1 VPVLNGAPPADL
13 TWRQRETVAFLA
25 NRTSY
30 GDGRKKVTQVATH
43 CSIVF
48 LVGEQAYKLKRAIR
62 FASVDYT
69 TRIRRARACE
79 AELVLNRR
87 TAPAMYLGVRTVVR
101 AADGTLGFD
110 GNNHPVDHVVVMRRF
125 HQRDQFDRM
134 AEEGRLTPELLRAL
148 GHMVARFHLAAPP
161 SRGFG
166 GAHGLHAAVEQNHR
180 ELLRVAAPLRATAL
194 PVLRGRSLAR
204 LAALAPVLDH
214 RRATGEVRRGH
225 GDLRLANICLF
236 EGRPT
241 LFDCLEFDETLGTI
255 DRLYDL
261 AFLLMDL
268 HMRAGATLA
277 GPVWASYQ
285 EIAGDP
291 AGRGVLPL
299 FLSVRAATRSYA
311 LAGKALRETNPRIAA
326 ERLAAARRHLAAS
339 YCFLRAPPAW
349 LAGRA

>member
-1 VPVLNGAPPADL
+1 VPALNGAPPVDL
-13 TWRQRETVAFLA
+13 SWQQRETVTFLA
-25 NRTSY
+25 NPASY
-30 GDGRKKVTQVATH
+30 GDGRAKVTQVPTH

-48 LVGEQAYKLKRAIR
+48 LVGEHAYKLKRAIR

-69 TRIRRARACE
+69 TRMRRARACE
-79 AELVLNRR
+79 AEVVLNRR

-110 GNNHPVDHVVVMRRF
+110 GSDQPLDHVVVMRRF

-134 AEEGRLTPELLRAL
+134 AEDGRLTPELLRAI

-166 GAHGLHAAVEQNHR
+166 GAHGLRAAVEQNHR

-194 PVLRGRSLAR
+194 PVLRGRTLAA

-214 RRATGEVRRGH
+214 RRDTGEVRRGH

-277 GPVWASYQ
+277 APVWASYQ
-285 EIAGDP
+285 EIASDP
-291 AGRGVLPL
+291 GAREVLAL

-311 LAGKALRETNPRIAA
+311 LAGKALRETNPEMTARHLA
-326 ERLAAARRHLAAS
+326 EARRHLTAS
-339 YCFLRAPPAW
+339 HCFLCAAPAW
-349 LAGRA
+349 LTGRG

>member
-1 VPVLNGAPPADL
+1 MAAGGKRSHRSPPIA
-13 TWRQRETVAFLA
+13 R
-25 NRTSY
+25 S
-30 GDGRKKVTQVATH
+30 
-43 CSIVF
+43 CSWWASH
-48 LVGEQAYKLKRAIR
+48 AYKLKRAIR

-69 TRIRRARACE
+69 TRMRRAQACD
-79 AELVLNRR
+79 AELMLNRR

-101 AADGTLGFD
+101 AADGRFGFD
-110 GNNHPVDHVVVMRRF
+110 GNDQPVDHVVVMRRF
-125 HQRDQFDRM
+125 RQRDQFDRM
-134 AEEGRLTPELLRAL
+134 AEDGRLTPELLRAL
-148 GHMVARFHLAAPP
+148 GHVVARFHLAAPP

-166 GAHGLHAAVEQNHR
+166 GAHGLRAAIEENHR
-180 ELLRVAAPLRATAL
+180 ELLLVAAPLRATAL
-194 PVLRGRSLAR
+194 PVLRGRTLAA
-204 LAALAPVLDH
+204 LAALAPVLDL
-214 RRATGEVRRGH
+214 RRDTGEVRRGH

-277 GPVWASYQ
+277 APVWASYQ

-291 AGRGVLPL
+291 GAHQVLGL

-311 LAGKALRETNPRIAA
+311 LAGKALRETDPAMAA
-326 ERLAAARRHLAAS
+326 RRMAEARRHLAAAH
-339 YCFLRAPPAW
+339 CFLRAPPPWA
-349 LAGRA
+349 AGRG